1 MAEVADTIVAL
12 ATSPGAGARAIIRL
26 GGADARATA
35 SATLDE
41 PLPAASGP
49 TRLRRQIKL
58 RAIDR
63 LLPAEIYIW
72 VAPRSYT
79 GQDLVELHIISSPPL
94 VQAVIAELL
103 AAGARAARPGEF
115 TLRAFLAG
123 KLDLARAEAVLGVIA
138 ARDRDEL
145 RRALTQMA
153 GGTTEPL
160 DRLRHD
166 LLDLLA
172 DIEAG
177 LDFAEEDIRFIE
189 SRELLDRLTR
199 AMAQITVARRH
210 FDQRSLADQPF
221 RVAFTGDPNAGKS
234 SLVNALADRNAAM
247 VGADPGTTRDY
258 VVVPVCWQDTPLELI
273 DTAGP
278 GDGSN
283 MIESQA
289 QELAG
294 REKRAADVIV
304 HCLDPS
310 SRQEAGTMGASG
322 HVAGDDAGRI
332 LLVATKCDIAPA
344 PPGRLSTSSVTRLGV
359 GKLREI
365 LVERAHELSRP
376 GLSESFGR
384 CGRHLDLCL
393 EHLRRSHSLVLFE
406 DPMEILALELRSAL
420 EELGQVVGAV
430 YTDDLLDRVFS
441 RFCIGK

>member
-12 ATSPGAGARAIIRL
+12 ATAAGAGARAIIRL
-26 GGADARATA
+26 SGPDARAIA

-41 PLPAASGP
+41 QLPAVSEA
-49 TRLRRQIKL
+49 TQLRRQIRL
-58 RAIDR
+58 RAIER
-63 LLPAEIYIW
+63 LLPAEIYVW

-79 GQDLVELHIISSPPL
+79 GQDLIELHLISSPPL

-145 RRALTQMA
+145 RKALTQMA

-166 LLDLLA
+166 LLNLLA

-177 LDFAEEDIRFIE
+177 LDFAEEDIRFID
-189 SRELLDRLTR
+189 SRQLLDRLTR
-199 AMAQITVARRH
+199 AMAQITLARRH
-210 FDQRSLADQPF
+210 FDQRSLVDQPL
-221 RVAFTGDPNAGKS
+221 RVAFTGDPNVGKS
-234 SLVNALADRNAAM
+234 SLVNALADRKVAL
-247 VGADPGTTRDY
+247 VGAEPGTTRDY
-258 VVVPVCWQDTPLELI
+258 VAVSVRWQDAQLELI
-273 DTAGP
+273 DTAGLA
-278 GDGSN
+278 N
-283 MIESQA
+283 ALNVIEAEA

-294 REKRAADVIV
+294 RERDAADIVV
-304 HCLDPS
+304 HCLGPS
-310 SRQEAGTMGASG
+310 TSETPTSLA
-322 HVAGDDAGRI
+322 RI
-332 LLVATKCDIAPA
+332 DRGLDCADQIVRVATKCDIAAA
-344 PPGRLSTSSVTRLGV
+344 PPGRLATSSLTGAGVT
-359 GKLREI
+359 KLREI

-384 CGRHLDLCL
+384 CGRHLDRCL
-393 EHLRRSHSLVLFE
+393 EHLRRGHSLVLFE

-420 EELGQVVGAV
+420 DELGQVVGAV
-430 YTDDLLDRVFS
+430 YTDDLLDRIFS